1 MASSV
6 RRAAVESS
14 DSGSKRFRSTD
25 SDSAQTLVVK
35 HQPWQLICLASCFV
49 ISVVVTM
56 GFGAASVSGS
66 PHRSLSTSAVPR
78 RSVGR
83 ARGALTWW
91 YFRTNSHSGLATATT
106 TNTTVGNVLPRLLSG
121 DEETSDQESSIGSL
135 RNMKRADNA
144 HLLLP
149 PDSANAG
156 VQQGAKVSEKNTT
169 DATSAETTGLPSTP
183 TVRGTR
189 RVELEGS
196 TPIHYVLEIEPSM
209 DEATNFSFNGT
220 VTLTFV
226 CRKRTDRI
234 ALHAAPGLAVDVL
247 NIVATF
253 RSVQKPLR
261 VENTSR
267 NVIEDLYH
275 IRLREQLHR
284 NERYNLTLRF
294 SGTVGTEPKGLYRVG
309 YVDVPGKRHKWA
321 LLTNMRPKYARRV
334 FPCFDDPSVTA
345 SFDIVV
351 VHRKEVNVL
360 SNMPVYRTERR
371 TPDLVADTF
380 ARTPRIPT
388 LLIAL
393 TLNDFPSFGKGTMR
407 VWTRA
412 SATALAQKLALDV
425 VPKLLEHYEDYY
437 ETKYPMPK
445 LDIVI
450 LSNCSI
456 DTSGYFGLIFMKEP
470 TFILQNP
477 RKTMAKD
484 ALHRLSALAYAI
496 SAQWFGNHV
505 TLSGWNNIWLSRALA
520 GFNKYS
526 ALKKIDSYWDSVS
539 NQFYPTQQV

>member
-1 MASSV
+1 MASSA

-14 DSGSKRFRSTD
+14 DSDSKRFRSTD
-25 SDSAQTLVVK
+25 SDSAQTLVVN
-35 HQPWQLICLASCFV
+35 HQPWQLICLASCFM

-66 PHRSLSTSAVPR
+66 PHRSLSTTAVPR

-121 DEETSDQESSIGSL
+121 DEETSDQESPIGSL

-149 PDSANAG
+149 PDPANAG
-156 VQQGAKVSEKNTT
+156 IQQGAKVSEKNAT
-169 DATSAETTGLPSTP
+169 DTTSAEATGLPSTP

-220 VTLTFV
+220 VTITFV

-267 NVIEDLYH
+267 NVIEELYH

-309 YVDVPGKRHKWA
+309 YVDVPGKRHK
-321 LLTNMRPKYARRV
+321 
-334 FPCFDDPSVTA
+334 
-345 SFDIVV
+345 
-351 VHRKEVNVL
+351 
-360 SNMPVYRTERR
+360 
-371 TPDLVADTF
+371 
-380 ARTPRIPT
+380 
-388 LLIAL
+388 
-393 TLNDFPSFGKGTMR
+393 
-407 VWTRA
+407 
-412 SATALAQKLALDV
+412 
-425 VPKLLEHYEDYY
+425 
-437 ETKYPMPK
+437 
-445 LDIVI
+445 
-450 LSNCSI
+450 
-456 DTSGYFGLIFMKEP
+456 
-470 TFILQNP
+470 
-477 RKTMAKD
+477 
-484 ALHRLSALAYAI
+484 
-496 SAQWFGNHV
+496 
-505 TLSGWNNIWLSRALA
+505 
-520 GFNKYS
+520 
-526 ALKKIDSYWDSVS
+526 
-539 NQFYPTQQV
+539 